1 MCVSPH
7 STRLPSGNP
16 DPTFGQGLGAYV
28 RAASGTAKKGGCSR
42 RCEHRAGGGPVWVAG
57 QGPKCLLAS
66 WPVDCAPFP
75 ESVATEALTGMYCL
89 SLRSDTAPETAGR
102 GSARADLIA
111 SPHCEGVRQ
120 QLHHLP
126 LGAPKG
132 WPLTAEGAR
141 PACCAR
147 GEQGCWGA
155 GRALRFASPQLLPAL
170 PVVQVGSRAGSAVL
184 AAPCVLSHVWEKARG
199 REGWSESAGVASA
212 DRQQVL
218 RGSARASHCP

>member
-1 MCVSPH
+1 MGGRARPEMPVGLLAGGLCSVPGVCSYRGTHGHVLSVLEVRHCPRDGR
-7 STRLPSGNP
+7 TRLSPSG
-16 DPTFGQGLGAYV
+16 
-28 RAASGTAKKGGCSR
+28 S
-42 RCEHRAGGGPVWVAG
+42 H
-57 QGPKCLLAS
+57 CL
-66 WPVDCAPFP
+66 
-75 ESVATEALTGMYCL
+75 
-89 SLRSDTAPETAGR
+89 
-102 GSARADLIA
+102 
-111 SPHCEGVRQ
+111 PHCEGVRQ

-218 RGSARASHCP
+218 WAPHCP